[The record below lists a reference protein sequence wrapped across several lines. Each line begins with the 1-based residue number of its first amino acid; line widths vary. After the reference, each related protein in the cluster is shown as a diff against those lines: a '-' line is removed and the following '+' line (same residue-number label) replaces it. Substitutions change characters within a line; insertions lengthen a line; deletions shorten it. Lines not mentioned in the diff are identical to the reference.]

1 MARANEETKEAWRNL
16 LVLVLLDLRAA
27 YLAAGASPLKHWD
40 QLLDRMRASSRTSSS
55 VEEWH
60 TSMCRSL
67 QLGAPSSAASSTLSE
82 LVLTVGPYR
91 SELLDLVEREHG
103 YLMAKAR
110 LEAER
115 RKDARDAARDT
126 YTMEGES

>member
-115 RKDARDAARDT
+115 RKAERAVDVI
-126 YTMEGES
+126 TMEGME